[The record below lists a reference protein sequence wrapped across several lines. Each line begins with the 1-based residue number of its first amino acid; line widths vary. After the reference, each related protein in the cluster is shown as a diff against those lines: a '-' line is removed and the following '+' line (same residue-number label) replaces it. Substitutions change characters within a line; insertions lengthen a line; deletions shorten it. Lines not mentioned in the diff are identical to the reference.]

1 MLVILKLLK
10 LSQNLSS
17 GNFNIKML
25 KRFPGGQEFESGL
38 KGSLKDFQVAK
49 ISKNQELCKE
59 TKTETLIP
67 KLF

>member
-10 LSQNLSS
+10 LNQNLSL

-25 KRFPGGQEFESGL
+25 KRFPGEQEFESDL

-49 ISKNQELCKE
+49 ISKNQELYKE
-59 TKTETLIP
+59 AKTEKLTP
-67 KLF
+67 KLI